1 MSRTVLSITLAGAA
15 LAAAGC
21 TLANREAPPAPA
33 ATPMAT
39 PIAATRHGAS
49 HGDAHYA
56 LGRYYQGQV
65 RYDDAIKAYQE
76 VLAAQPDH
84 AEAHNAL
91 GVIYATQGRWDMAEA
106 ELRTALNLAPSSA
119 HIHNNLGYAQL
130 LQGHPAEA
138 ATAFEEALRLDPN
151 QARAADNLRIAQ
163 ARLAGRPVAA
173 APAPVKAE
181 PPRPQVP
188 SVAVVAP
195 TPQASPVSANIIE
208 LRLPAPPRNDGR
220 LAAAPAASAAP
231 LPAGLEVANGN
242 GVPGL
247 AKQASAYF
255 KGMGYGR
262 VRLTN
267 QKPFVLGQTQIQF
280 RPGYQQQAEGL
291 RTALAGKGVLSPSAS
306 LRQDIQV
313 RVVLGKDLRAA
324 PRLAEGEEPEPIRLA
339 GGME

>member
-1 MSRTVLSITLAGAA
+1 MSRTVLSISLAGAV

-21 TLANREAPPAPA
+21 TLASREAPQNPV
-33 ATPMAT
+33 ATPV
-39 PIAATRHGAS
+39 AATRHGAS

-65 RYDDAIKAYQE
+65 RYDEAIKAYQE

-91 GVIYATQGRWDMAEA
+91 GVIYATQGRQAEA
-106 ELRTALNLAPSSA
+106 ETELRTALDLAPGAA
-119 HIHNNLGYAQL
+119 HIHNNLGYALL
-130 LQGHPAEA
+130 LQGRLSEA
-138 ATAFEEALRLDPN
+138 ATAFEEALRLDPS
-151 QARAADNLRIAQ
+151 QVRAADNLRIAQ
-163 ARLAGRPVAA
+163 ARLAGRPLAE
-173 APAPVKAE
+173 APTPVKVE
-181 PPRPQVP
+181 PPRPQAP

-195 TPQASPVSANIIE
+195 TLQVSPVSANVIE

-220 LAAAPAASAAP
+220 ISAAPTAPAAP

-242 GVPGL
+242 GVPGM
-247 AKQASAYF
+247 ARQASAYF
-255 KGMGYGR
+255 KEMGYSR

-267 QKPFVLGQTQIQF
+267 QKPFVQGQTQIQF

-291 RTALAGKGVLSPSAS
+291 RTALAGKGVLSPSGS

-324 PRLAEGEEPEPIRLA
+324 PRVAETEVPEPLRLA
-339 GGME
+339 GGTD